1 MKFTQYILTMQLYR
15 VNLTIGNKM
24 SWEIYTVH
32 FDYATLPC
40 KFDYR
45 EQNVMGHVRL
55 VFWFFPPSEGKSVA
69 KLAKSGQIWAHKSH
83 FWISSQL
90 SWAATFIFGFPP
102 KMSWVRLPL
111 KN

>member
-1 MKFTQYILTMQLYR
+1 
-15 VNLTIGNKM
+15 M

-83 FWISSQL
+83 FWISSQNVMG
-90 SWAATFIFGFPP
+90 TFTIE
-102 KMSWVRLPL
+102 KLTMSSVLF
-111 KN
+111 